1 MLCVFGICAQSFGFR
16 EGMEAIDYAEI
27 IGHILRRICGGKMPY
42 IHELPQW
49 PEFSWDM
56 DVLAPL
62 LAKTRFNQGLLLG
75 KMNNLGFSS
84 QALAGL
90 ETLAQEVVKSHAIE
104 GAVLDTQEVRSSLA
118 RRLGVDIGGLR
129 PANRHIDGIVE
140 LMLDATQ
147 NYSQPLT
154 PQRLFEWHRMLFPH
168 EISLGKQI
176 EVGRWRTD
184 SAGAMQVVSGYVGR
198 EKVHFVAPIASR
210 IDQEMKVFLDWFD
223 SPNPIDPVLKAGIA
237 HFWFVTIHPFED
249 GNGRIAR
256 ALADCQ
262 LARAD
267 GLPQRFYSMS
277 KQIEQERK
285 EYYAILERTQKGGLD
300 ITPWLEWFLGCLTR
314 ALKTAGREFETTM
327 WKAKV
332 WQYANQFTINE
343 RQRRILN
350 RLLDGFTGKLTS
362 SKYAK
367 IAKCSQDTA
376 LRDIRQL
383 MDFGIL
389 IQSKGGGR
397 STSYELNELQDFS

>member
-1 MLCVFGICAQSFGFR
+1 MR
-16 EGMEAIDYAEI
+16 
-27 IGHILRRICGGKMPY
+27 Y

-62 LAKTRFNQGLLLG
+62 LADTRFKQGWLLG
-75 KMNNLGFSS
+75 KISCLGFSF

-104 GAVLDTQEVRSSLA
+104 GAFLDTQEVRSSLA
-118 RRLGVDIGGLR
+118 RRLGVDIGGLT

-147 NYSQPLT
+147 NFASRLT
-154 PQRLFEWHRMLFPH
+154 VQRLFEWHTMLFPH
-168 EISLGKQI
+168 EKSLGRHI
-176 EVGRWRTD
+176 EVGHWRTD
-184 SAGAMQVVSGYVGR
+184 DAGAMQVVSGYIGN
-198 EKVHFVAPIASR
+198 EKVHFVAPGASR
-210 IDQEMKVFLDWFD
+210 IEHEMRIFLDWFD
-223 SPNPIDPVLKAGIA
+223 SEAPIDPILKAGIA

-256 ALADCQ
+256 ALAACQ

-267 GLPQRFYSMS
+267 GLPQRFYCMS

-285 EYYAILERTQKGGLD
+285 EYYTILERTQKGGMD
-300 ITPWLEWFLGCLTR
+300 ITAWLEWFLCCLKRTLQ
-314 ALKTAGREFETTM
+314 AAETEFEATM
-327 WKAKV
+327 WKSRV
-332 WQYANQFTINE
+332 WQHANQFSLNP
-343 RQRRILN
+343 RQRLILN
-350 RLLDGFTGKLTS
+350 RLMDGFTGKLTS

-383 MDFGIL
+383 IGYGIL
-389 IQSKGGGR
+389 SQSNSGGR
-397 STSYELNELQDFS
+397 STSYELVDADEK

>member
-1 MLCVFGICAQSFGFR
+1 
-16 EGMEAIDYAEI
+16 
-27 IGHILRRICGGKMPY
+27 MPY
-42 IHELPQW
+42 IHELSEW

-56 DVLAPL
+56 DALAPL
-62 LAKTRFNQGLLLG
+62 LADTRFNQGMLLG
-75 KMNNLGFSS
+75 KVKNLGFSW
-84 QALAGL
+84 QARAGL

-104 GAVLDTQEVRSSLA
+104 GAILDTEEVRSSLA
-118 RRLGVDIGGLR
+118 RRLGVDIGGLT

-140 LMLDATQ
+140 LALDATQ
-147 NYSQPLT
+147 NFEHPLT

-176 EVGRWRTD
+176 EAGHWRTD
-184 SAGAMQVVSGYVGR
+184 SAGAMQVVSGYVGK
-198 EKVHFVAPIASR
+198 EKVHFVAPDASR
-210 IDQEMKVFLDWFD
+210 IEPEMKIFLDWFN
-223 SPNPIDPVLKAGIA
+223 SQSPIDPVVKAGLA

-277 KQIEQERK
+277 RQIEHERK
-285 EYYAILERTQKGGLD
+285 EYYDILERTQKGGLD
-300 ITPWLEWFLGCLTR
+300 ITRWLEWFLGCLTR
-314 ALKTAGREFETTM
+314 ALQTADRELEATM
-327 WKAKV
+327 WKSQV
-332 WQYANQFTINE
+332 WKNANQFTLNE

-367 IAKCSQDTA
+367 MAKCSQDTA

-389 IQSKGGGR
+389 IQSQGGGR
-397 STSYELNELQDFS
+397 STSYELNGVIK

>member
-1 MLCVFGICAQSFGFR
+1 MR
-16 EGMEAIDYAEI
+16 
-27 IGHILRRICGGKMPY
+27 Y
-42 IHELPQW
+42 IHELPGW

-56 DVLAPL
+56 NVVAPIL
-62 LAKTRFNQGLLLG
+62 SEARFNQGLLLG
-75 KMNNLGFSS
+75 KVKSLGFPF

-104 GAVLDTQEVRSSLA
+104 GAILDTQEVRSSFA
-118 RRLGVDIGGLR
+118 RRLGVDIGGLT
-129 PANRHIDGIVE
+129 PSNRHVDGLVE

-147 NYSQPLT
+147 NYAKPLT
-154 PQRLFEWHRMLFPH
+154 AQRLFVWHRLLFPH
-168 EISLGKQI
+168 EISLGRQI
-176 EVGRWRTD
+176 EVGSWRTD
-184 SAGAMQVVSGYVGR
+184 AAGAMQVVSGYIGK
-198 EKVHFVAPIASR
+198 EKIHFVAPSASR
-210 IDQEMKVFLDWFD
+210 IEKEMAAFISWFD
-223 SPNPIDPVLKAGIA
+223 SPTPVDPVLKAGIA

-285 EYYAILERTQKGGLD
+285 EYYDIVERTQKGELD
-300 ITPWLEWFLGCLTR
+300 ITLWLEWFLGCLNR
-314 ALKTAGREFETTM
+314 ALHTADKEFETTM

-332 WQYANQFTINE
+332 WEQANQFTLNE
-343 RQRRILN
+343 RQRHILN

-367 IAKCSQDTA
+367 MAKCSQDTA

-383 MDFGIL
+383 MKFGIL
-389 IQSKGGGR
+389 SQSKASGR